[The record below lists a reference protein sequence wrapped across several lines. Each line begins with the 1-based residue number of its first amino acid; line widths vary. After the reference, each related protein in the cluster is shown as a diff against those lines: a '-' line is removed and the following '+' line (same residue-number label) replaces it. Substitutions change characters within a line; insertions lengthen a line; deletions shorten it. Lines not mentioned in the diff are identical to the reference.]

1 VFACLDPYAI
11 RDILNHWS
19 WATPQLQLLV
29 VIKVVTA
36 FLTFYYVG
44 LLILALIF
52 RTPFAANGD
61 CTSEASSDGE
71 VAFKIKL
78 NSDADHNLRG
88 ALAFVGE
95 IQIFSR
101 VHGGIIDS
109 SNGGIAC
116 KGGPIGTFLLDG
128 ITSQES
134 FGLTKARARA

>member
-78 NSDADHNLRG
+78 NEA
-88 ALAFVGE
+88 
-95 IQIFSR
+95 
-101 VHGGIIDS
+101 IIDLESLGIRGRNPDLQPS
-109 SNGGIAC
+109 SWWNNR
-116 KGGPIGTFLLDG
+116 F
-128 ITSQES
+128 
-134 FGLTKARARA
+134 